1 MLLEKIRSWFAP
13 VEPLSQ
19 QMLHYQTPPDAEQQY
34 RLHLRV
40 EQDGRGLLVVNA
52 ATILHLNQT
61 AAEHA
66 RLIIQGTDVAEAAE
80 TISKRYRVSSR
91 RAAQDYKR
99 LRDHI
104 ETLATTDDLDP
115 VTYLDMERAEPF
127 SADTSAPYRA
137 DLALTY
143 RIDSSGALDPE
154 ARRRVDRELSTE
166 EWREVLDRL
175 WKVGVPHV
183 CFTGGEPTQ
192 RDDLVELVRHA
203 EDQGMVTGLLTD
215 GRRLRDKEYLN
226 ELLLAGLDHIQIT
239 LCSHDAAE
247 HDRITGQTGAWAD
260 VNAGLR
266 NAVEGDIYV
275 VAHVIVTAAN
285 ASSVA
290 HTVDHLAGLGVHG
303 LALSS
308 PLRELP
314 ESEQAELQTA
324 LERGENTAHEHSMTV
339 VWDLAAPYSLVNPVE
354 IDANLVPEQIVRQH
368 LYIEPDGDAL
378 PAQGQNIVLGNL
390 LRDDWGSI
398 WNNPKRHNL

>member
-1 MLLEKIRSWFAP
+1 
-13 VEPLSQ
+13 VEPGIY
-19 QMLHYQTPPDAEQQY
+19 HYRRELGDREM

-40 EQDGRGLLVVNA
+40 EPDRSGVLVVNA
-52 ATILHLNQT
+52 SGIVHLNAT
-61 AAEHA
+61 ATELVKH
-66 RLIIQGTDVAEAAE
+66 V
-80 TISKRYRVSSR
+80 
-91 RAAQDYKR
+91 
-99 LRDHI
+99 
-104 ETLATTDDLDP
+104 LDGRS
-115 VTYLDMERAEPF
+115 DERAISEVLRVYRGTAGEVRRDLHRILDLLRELETAEDACPVRSLSLPLVRPF
-127 SADTSAPYRA
+127 GREATAPYRA

-324 LERGENTAHEHSMTV
+324 LERGENTAHEHGMTV